1 MNPLLQK
8 LSGGDRRS
16 IGRSDEVVVE
26 VLAEPA
32 LFPLLFEGMLSNDP
46 LIRMRA
52 ADAVEKITAQ
62 QPEYLQPYK
71 NQLIQQVARINQ
83 QEVRWHVAQL
93 LPRLALT
100 SAEIAQAVEIL
111 LTYLDDPS
119 KIVKTFAMQALAD
132 LAQQE
137 TSLRPQVV
145 NVLTELTQ
153 TGSPAM
159 QSRGRKLLRRLG

>member
-1 MNPLLQK
+1 MNPMLQK
-8 LSGGDRRS
+8 LTGGDRRS
-16 IGRSDEVVVE
+16 IGQSDEVTAE
-26 VLAEPA
+26 VLAEPG
-32 LFPLLFEGMLSNDP
+32 LFPLLFEGMLSDDP

-62 QPEYLQPYK
+62 QPDYLQPYK
-71 NQLIQQVARINQ
+71 SQLIEQVARINQ

-132 LAQQE
+132 LAEQD
-137 TSLRPQVV
+137 TSLRPKVIS
-145 NVLTELTQ
+145 VLTELTQ
-153 TGSPAM
+153 MGSPAM